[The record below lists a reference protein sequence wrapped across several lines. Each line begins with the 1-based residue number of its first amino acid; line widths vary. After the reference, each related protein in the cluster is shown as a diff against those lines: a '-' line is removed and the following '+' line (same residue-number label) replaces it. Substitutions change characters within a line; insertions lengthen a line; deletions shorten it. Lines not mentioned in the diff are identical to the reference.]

1 VRARLIVKRAAS
13 KPLSVRS
20 RLMGR
25 RAARAVL
32 RDVQPTVHTRC
43 AARARHAAAP
53 ERRTVDLP
61 IQPLLLSLPS
71 AITVLRRRRRGQRWG
86 DALAAVGWRGAGGR
100 DLLLGALVAG
110 AGALLALLV
119 YRLLPPEAVTA
130 PGVAARRYAGA
141 APGPALFLRALL
153 YEALYAAWGEES
165 FFRGW
170 LQGWAERRWGFRRG
184 NALQAGA
191 FLLPHL
197 ILLAISPAL
206 WPVLPLVLAG
216 GWANGWLRHRSG
228 SILPG
233 LLAHSVANATAAVA
247 AAALA
252 A

>member
-1 VRARLIVKRAAS
+1 
-13 KPLSVRS
+13 
-20 RLMGR
+20 
-25 RAARAVL
+25 
-32 RDVQPTVHTRC
+32 
-43 AARARHAAAP
+43 
-53 ERRTVDLP
+53 VDLP
-61 IQPLLLSLPS
+61 VQPLLLSLPS
-71 AITVLRRRRRGQRWG
+71 AIAVLRRRRRGQPWG
-86 DALAAVGWRGAGGR
+86 AALAAVGWRGAGGR

-119 YRLLPPEAVTA
+119 YRLLPPGALTA

-141 APGPALFLRALL
+141 APGPALFLRALF

-170 LQGWAERRWGFRRG
+170 LQGWAERRWGFWRG

-197 ILLAISPAL
+197 LLLAISPAL

-216 GWANGWLRHRSG
+216 GWTNGWLRHRSG

-233 LLAHSVANATAAVA
+233 WLTHSVANATAAVA